1 MKKIM
6 KSKYLMLAVL
16 VLAMLSLTACGAKRK
31 KIETVDDLEGA
42 RIGVQLG
49 TTGDIYASDY
59 EGDDKGT
66 EVIRYNAGADA
77 VEALKQGKIDAV
89 IIDEQPA
96 KVFVEKN
103 SDLKILNEEFT
114 DEDYAAV
121 IAKDN
126 DELLNDVNKA
136 IEELK
141 ADGTLQKIE
150 DTYINK
156 TGDFHYTQ
164 TVTDGEKLVMATN
177 AYFPPYEYYD
187 GGTIMGYDVED
198 LQLLKKD

>member
-1 MKKIM
+1 
-6 KSKYLMLAVL
+6 MLAVL

-42 RIGVQLG
+42 RIGVHLG

-114 DEDYAAV
+114 DEEAKTFNERIEKFEKGDYSET
-121 IAKDN
+121 IKLDI
-126 DELLNDVNKA
+126 DKELNK
-136 IEELK
+136 I
-141 ADGTLQKIE
+141 G
-150 DTYINK
+150 
-156 TGDFHYTQ
+156 
-164 TVTDGEKLVMATN
+164 
-177 AYFPPYEYYD
+177 
-187 GGTIMGYDVED
+187 
-198 LQLLKKD
+198 